1 MVTVWLAEPRMD
13 PHHTPSEPGSVDI
26 LILGA
31 GWTSRFL
38 IPLLREH
45 GVTYAATSTSGR
57 DGTLPFK
64 FDPASDAEE
73 PYAGLPAAK
82 TILITFPLRGA
93 GQSQHLTTLYNRTH
107 QPSSPAARAS
117 TPPPPQD
124 GTDRQWIQL
133 GTTGIFTGSSWSSST
148 SPYDVHN
155 PRAVAEDELQ
165 RLAGG
170 CVLNLAGLYDGAVRD
185 PRDWLARVAKT
196 KEQLGAKGSL
206 HLVHG
211 VDVARAVLALH
222 ANFTPGR
229 RWIVADLHVYDWW
242 DLALAWGEEARRR
255 AGEGV
260 GPAEEL
266 QFERWVAEL
275 MDEHDVRA
283 LPRGVERLGR
293 LLDSREFWKTMGI
306 QPKMKHVL
314 SELR

>member
-1 MVTVWLAEPRMD
+1 MVTVWLPEPRMD
-13 PHHTPSEPGSVDI
+13 PSEPGSVDI

-38 IPLLREH
+38 IPLLHEQ

-57 DGTLPFK
+57 DGTIPFK
-64 FDPASDAEE
+64 FDPSSDAEE

-93 GQSQHLTTLYNRTH
+93 GQSQHLTTLYYRTH
-107 QPSSPAARAS
+107 QPSSSAGAS
-117 TPPPPQD
+117 PPPH

-133 GTTGIFTGSSWSSST
+133 GTTGIFTGPTWSSST

-222 ANFTPGR
+222 AKFTPGR

-255 AGEGV
+255 AGESA
-260 GPAEEL
+260 GPAGGL
-266 QFERWVAEL
+266 QFERWVVEL
-275 MDEHDVRA
+275 MDEQDVRA

-293 LLDSREFWKTMGI
+293 LLDSREFWETMGT

-314 SELR
+314 SEVR